1 MPPGICKGI
10 FMQKNAHWA
19 SPEGIRSRSRQGVG
33 IFAAY
38 DGLLKNED
46 AAFVSDHNAMGEH
59 ASFCAEAF
67 AFLARSC
74 GIPSPARIVD
84 VGCGAGFVSSCL
96 KAHFPQAEV
105 DAFDASESAILF
117 AKRHFSSVNFS
128 VHVVDAYAKLPAA
141 EPYDMIVCNEFYPF
155 SRIDDAKMHAGLVAT
170 LLASLPPG
178 GVMFINQAIT
188 LPCIDVTLRDVCAE
202 LAGKA
207 VFHVFQFPMKK
218 MTDIMGMNR
227 VSLFASR
234 IAAPLLHRLRKR
246 SPILCVEVRHKK

>member
-1 MPPGICKGI
+1 
-10 FMQKNAHWA
+10 MQKNAHWA

-105 DAFDASESAILF
+105 DAFDG
-117 AKRHFSSVNFS
+117 KRHSFCQKTFFFRQFFCS
-128 VHVVDAYAKLPAA
+128 
-141 EPYDMIVCNEFYPF
+141 CGR
-155 SRIDDAKMHAGLVAT
+155 RICK
-170 LLASLPPG
+170 
-178 GVMFINQAIT
+178 
-188 LPCIDVTLRDVCAE
+188 
-202 LAGKA
+202 
-207 VFHVFQFPMKK
+207 
-218 MTDIMGMNR
+218 
-227 VSLFASR
+227 
-234 IAAPLLHRLRKR
+234 IAR
-246 SPILCVEVRHKK
+246 SGTI